1 VQLRSKI
8 HNAIT
13 VAAVLTV
20 SIAVSIIAAAAAGG
34 LPAGAVLGEVG
45 MLAIVTVFSML
56 IWAAIEDGKPVVDP
70 G

>member
-20 SIAVSIIAAAAAGG
+20 SIAVSIIAAAGG
-34 LPAGAVLGEVG
+34 LPAGAVVLGEIG

-56 IWAAIEDGKPVVDP
+56 IWAAIEDGKPVVDA